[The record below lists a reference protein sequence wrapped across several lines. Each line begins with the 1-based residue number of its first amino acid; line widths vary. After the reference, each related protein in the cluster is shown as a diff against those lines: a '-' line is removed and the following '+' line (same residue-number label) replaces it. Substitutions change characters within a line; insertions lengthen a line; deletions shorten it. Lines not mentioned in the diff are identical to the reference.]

1 MFSTLEYYWISDIIF
16 VIVVRMQPS
25 ARSPDCVTLS
35 HGLSSLVT
43 LVHNLCKYVIAI
55 GIFDS
60 LHVFCVSLH
69 VFLRNFQYF
78 GLRLER
84 LRFFSGRSVTRQRK
98 CSQ

>member
-1 MFSTLEYYWISDIIF
+1 MICFLYWISDIIS
-16 VIVVRMQPS
+16 VIVVRIQLDHLIMMAS
-25 ARSPDCVTLS
+25 LS

-55 GIFDS
+55 GISDS

-84 LRFFSGRSVTRQRK
+84 LRFFLDDQ
-98 CSQ
+98 